1 MKTFFLLWSAIFI
14 PLACSNKESQKD
26 IVATEMVA
34 SASVEDV
41 PSDKVAPSSKEIAFP
56 SQKIIKTGYLVF
68 ETDNLEKKQEEI
80 FSVLKKHQAYIQNQN
95 EGKDHNRFYKNLVI
109 RVPISSFD
117 TCFLDLSKNIAF
129 FDRKEISADD
139 VTEDFIDTEARIKS
153 KKMLEQ
159 RYLELLAKASK
170 VQDVIAI
177 EKELNTIREEIEAKE
192 GHLNYLKNK
201 TKYSTI
207 TIEYYIKLANEEG
220 ATVSYGTKMWKA
232 LKSGFNGIS
241 TLFIGLLHIW
251 PLILILV
258 ALFLFMRK
266 KLFNNSKKL

>member
-41 PSDKVAPSSKEIAFP
+41 PSDKVAPSSKEIALP

-95 EGKDHNRFYKNLVI
+95 EGKDYNRFYKNLVI
-109 RVPISSFD
+109 RVPVSSFD